1 MAITISN
8 GTNTYTFS
16 GVNNVSDSH
25 QSPNVS
31 INGANQGSAQ
41 TQLYNVMG
49 LTRDFSFDFQIIN
62 DGTDHS
68 NGASKVTIDEQYLYL
83 KDTLLSGAFATQYTL
98 TIGSL
103 LTVKGLIEEL
113 SIQITFN
120 NPNFYRGTIRIKQGA
135 NPLAGVLNGSYRTR
149 DL

>member
-31 INGANQGSAQ
+31 INGANQGSAS

-68 NGASKVTIDEQYLYL
+68 NGSSKVTIDQQYDYL
-83 KDTLLSGAFATQYTL
+83 KNTVLNGEFATEYTL

-103 LTVKGLIEEL
+103 ITVTGLIEEL
-113 SIQITFN
+113 TINLTFN
-120 NPNFYRGTIRIKQGA
+120 NPNFYKGTIRIKEGS
-135 NPLAGVLNGSYRTR
+135 NPLAP
-149 DL
+149 